1 KLRIWMPCLKY
12 LYLVFPCNEFNGSKI
27 ANGLLN
33 EYNRSRTLSFN
44 EKGGL
49 LTIISHSSGSYSK
62 KSCPSC
68 SELLTTLNPSSFN
81 L

>member
-1 KLRIWMPCLKY
+1 MPCLKF
-12 LYLVFPCNEFNGSKI
+12 LYLVFPCNEFKGNNI
-27 ANGLLN
+27 ANDLLN
-33 EYNRSRTLSFN
+33 EYNRSNTLSFN

-49 LTIISHSSGSYSK
+49 LTIISHSFGSYSK

-68 SELLTTLNPSSFN
+68 SELLTTLYPSSLN